1 MSNVIDQRVVEMKFD
16 NKNFES
22 NVQTSLST
30 LDKLK
35 KGLNLSGASKGLED
49 VGSSAKKIDLSGI
62 GSAVESISSKFSAF
76 GIMGVTAL
84 ANITNSAV
92 NTGKRIVS
100 ALTIDP
106 ITTGLQE
113 YETQINAIQTIL
125 ANTSHNGTTLDQVNA
140 ALNELNKYADMT
152 IYNFTEMT
160 RNIGTFTAAGL
171 DLDTS
176 VKGIQGIA
184 NLAAVSGSTSAQAS
198 TAMYQLSQAMAA
210 GTVTLQDWNS
220 VVNASMGGKVFQD
233 AIIQTAKD
241 IGMESEAVQ
250 AAVAAYEGG
259 ANFRS
264 ILNAQDNEAWLS
276 SDILIQALSK
286 FTKTGAVEY
295 LSDLY
300 DISGDSML
308 ELQKLGDEIGYSTDA
323 FNKMALSLANGDKAI
338 AKNISDVLTMAD
350 TATRAATE
358 VKTFSQLWDTMKE
371 TAQSGWTK
379 SWEIIIGDFGE
390 AKELLTEISNIL
402 GGMIDESS
410 NSRNSLLLGGLGS
423 GWKQLL
429 DNGIVDSV
437 GFQDTITD
445 VAKTYGRSVESMMH
459 NGDTFQETLKRGWLT
474 SDILGDSITEY
485 GKKLRGL
492 SAEQREEM
500 GVTLDQIQTY
510 TEFENKVKD
519 GTISLEEFQKILAR
533 PSGREN
539 LIEALRNSLV
549 AVTSVLNPIKQA
561 FRDIFP
567 ATTGEQLYQ
576 LTVKL
581 KDFTARL
588 KLSET
593 ASENLSRTFKGL
605 FAVLDIIKHAFTV
618 LFAAVK
624 PWLSG
629 LDDMGG
635 GILSVTAKI
644 GDWLVS
650 LRDGVKGLSAFA
662 VATKSLAAKNQF
674 VSVVKDMV
682 AWFKEL
688 GKVLNTKFVAPGLEE
703 LQNLLDRIKER
714 MSDLSSTADRVKTV
728 VSNAFK
734 SIGDAISTAFG
745 RIDFFNLLGTLW
757 NGLTTLGTG
766 VVKAVGALAK
776 GFSGI
781 FAGAN
786 FNSFFD
792 IINSF
797 IAGGVGVGIIKFLNG
812 AKDAVDGIGDTF
824 GGLKGMLD
832 SATEI
837 LDSFR
842 RCLEAYQTKLK
853 AETLKTISVA
863 IAILVGSLLVVSL
876 IDSEKLS
883 KAVGAITMLFA
894 GLVGSMAVLDKL
906 TTGVKGASKLVSVM
920 VGMAVSVLILA
931 GALKKV
937 SAIDS
942 ADLTKSLLGVAA
954 LAGILI
960 GTVKILSANGGA
972 TMKGAAQLV
981 IFSAALKI
989 LASVCYDMSTM
1000 PWENMARG
1008 LIGVAA
1014 LMTMVSLFLNATKF
1028 NGKSIATAAGIVLL
1042 AAALKILASVCQT
1055 FADMSWE
1062 EIAKGLVSVGA
1073 LLAELALFVNLTG
1086 NAKHVIST
1094 GIALTAIAAAMKI
1107 LASAM
1112 QDFAGMRWGAIA
1124 KGLVAMG
1131 VALAAIAV
1139 SVNFMPKSTL
1149 LIGVGLIAVAAALLL
1164 VAEALN
1170 KMGSMSWEEVAK
1182 GFVTL
1187 GGAMAI
1193 FAIGLNVMK
1202 GTLGGAAAL
1211 LIASVALLALIPT
1224 LTILGN
1230 LSWEQIAKGLIVLA
1244 GAFGII
1250 GVAGA
1255 LLGPIVPTILGLAG
1269 SFALIGVAVLGIGAG
1284 LLAAGAGLSALA
1296 AGFAALATAGAA
1308 GATALVAAITIIIT
1322 GIIALIP
1329 AILSQVGDIVVAIC
1343 KVIAESAPAI
1353 AEAINAIVL
1362 STVDVLV
1369 TYIPVI
1375 ADGVLKLVVGV
1386 LEALVEYG
1394 PKIVDLVFQFV
1405 IDVINVLAD
1414 RLPEL
1419 IQAVVNLLMSFFS
1432 GIVEALKGV
1441 DVSVMLE
1448 AIVGLGLISA
1458 IMVSLAAIA
1467 SLIPGAMIGVLGIGA
1482 VIAEMALVL
1491 AAIGALAQ
1499 IPGLDWLIGEG
1510 GDLLQSIGTA
1520 IGKFIGGIAGG
1531 VAEGFTSSL
1540 PKIGTD
1546 LSGFMTNVAPFIE
1559 GAKNINQSVLDGVRA
1574 LAEVIL
1580 ILTAA
1585 NILDGLTS
1593 WFTGG
1598 SALDKFGA
1606 QLPTLGSNLN
1616 AFATNLG
1623 TFGDAQINTVKCAA
1637 LAVKELATAADT
1649 IPNSGGWVAKIVG
1662 ENSITAFSSELPIL
1676 GANLR
1681 LFATSLGTFG
1691 DAQIATVKCAASAVK
1706 EMADAAD
1713 SIPNAG
1719 GWVAKLVGDNS
1730 IAAFSSEL
1738 PILGMNLRLFA
1749 TNLGT
1754 FGEAQILSISC
1765 AANAVKEM
1773 ANAAG
1778 SIDGQAGWAKALF
1791 GDNSIATFSSEM
1803 PVLGTNLN
1811 AFITNLGTFGDAQIT
1826 TTSSAVKAIN
1836 ALATLADSDLK
1847 GAKKNLEGFGDKI
1860 VQLAKDIAS
1869 FVSGMPASSS
1879 LTTAIS
1885 NVNKILKMID
1895 DISGADANIAV
1906 NFTKSLGKIGKDG
1919 VKSFVEAFTSS
1930 SAKSDVKKAAI
1941 ELIEEVSKGAESK
1954 LSDIKDAFKKLATAG
1969 KDAIRDK
1976 HKDFKD
1982 AGKYLVSGF
1991 ADGISANTYQAEAKA
2006 RAMALAAAE
2015 AAEEALKINSPS
2027 KVGYGIGNF
2036 FGQGFVNGLDNY
2048 AIEAY
2053 LASSNMATSA
2063 RDGLRDSLNNISN
2076 AIENDID
2083 SQPIIRPVLDL
2094 SNVQSGANAIN
2105 GMFNSRASMNVLAS
2119 VGSINNMMNRSI
2131 QNGKNSDVIS
2141 AIDKLNKNLGENSGN
2156 TYTVNGITYD
2166 DGSNISNAVKELVR
2180 AARVE
2185 RRK

>member
-35 KGLNLSGASKGLED
+35 RGLNLSGAAKGLND
-49 VGSSAKKIDLSGI
+49 VGSAAKGIDFSGI
-62 GSAVESISSKFSAF
+62 GSAVESISSKFSAL
-76 GIMGVTAL
+76 GVVGVTAL

-92 NTGKRIVS
+92 NAGKRIIS

-106 ITTGLQE
+106 VKTGLQE

-125 ANTSHNGTTLDQVNA
+125 ANTAHNGTTLDQVND
-140 ALNELNKYADMT
+140 ALDELNKYADLT

-160 RNIGTFTAAGL
+160 KNIGTFTAAGL

-264 ILNAQDNEAWLS
+264 ILNAQDNDPWLT
-276 SDILIQALSK
+276 SDILVAALSK

-300 DISGDSML
+300 DVSASSIE
-308 ELQKLGDEIGYSTDA
+308 ELQKLGDTTGYNTEEFD
-323 FNKMALSLANGDKAI
+323 KMVSALSNGDDAM
-338 AKNISDVLTMAD
+338 AKNIKDVLSMAN
-350 TATRAATE
+350 TATAAATE
-358 VKTFSQLWDTMKE
+358 VKTLSQLWDTLKE
-371 TAQSGWTK
+371 TAQSGWTQT
-379 SWEIIIGDFGE
+379 WELIVGDFEE
-390 AKELLTEISNIL
+390 AKKLLSGVYNTLSPILEASAAARNELLQGWKDAGGRDDMIQSFRNVYEAIKSIVNPIREAFREIFPPTTAAQLANLTKGIKNLTEKFIL
-402 GGMIDESS
+402 G
-410 NSRNSLLLGGLGS
+410 
-423 GWKQLL
+423 
-429 DNGIVDSV
+429 
-437 GFQDTITD
+437 
-445 VAKTYGRSVESMMH
+445 
-459 NGDTFQETLKRGWLT
+459 
-474 SDILGDSITEY
+474 
-485 GKKLRGL
+485 KK
-492 SAEQREEM
+492 
-500 GVTLDQIQTY
+500 
-510 TEFENKVKD
+510 
-519 GTISLEEFQKILAR
+519 
-533 PSGREN
+533 
-539 LIEALRNSLV
+539 
-549 AVTSVLNPIKQA
+549 
-561 FRDIFP
+561 
-567 ATTGEQLYQ
+567 
-576 LTVKL
+576 
-581 KDFTARL
+581 
-588 KLSET
+588 

-618 LFAAVK
+618 LFAAIK

-662 VATKSLAAKNQF
+662 VATKSLAAKNKF
-674 VSVVKDMV
+674 VSVIKDMV
-682 AWFKEL
+682 TWFKEL
-688 GKVLNTKFVAPGLEE
+688 GKVLNTKFVAPGLEG

-714 MSDLSSTADRVKTV
+714 MSDLSGTADKVKTT
-728 VSNAFK
+728 VSNAF
-734 SIGDAISTAFG
+734 SAIGDAISTAFG
-745 RIDFFNLLGTLW
+745 KIDFFNLLGTLW

-766 VVKAVGALAK
+766 VVKAVGALAN

-842 RCLEAYQTKLK
+842 GCLEAYQTKLK
-853 AETLKTISVA
+853 AETLKTIAVA

-894 GLVGSMAVLDKL
+894 GLVRSMAALDKL

-981 IFSAALKI
+981 IFAAALKI

-1094 GIALTAIAAAMKI
+1094 GIALIEIAAAMKI

-1112 QDFAGMRWGAIA
+1112 QDFAGMSWGEIA

-1139 SVNFMPKSTL
+1139 AVNFMPKSTL
-1149 LIGVGLIAVAAALLL
+1149 LIGVGLIAVAAALSL

-1182 GFVTL
+1182 GLVTL

-1193 FAIGLNVMK
+1193 LAIGLNVMK

-1255 LLGPIVPTILGLAG
+1255 LLGPLVPTILGLAG

-1284 LLAAGAGLSALA
+1284 LLAAGAGLAALA

-1329 AILSQVGDIVVAIC
+1329 AILSQVGDIIVAIC

-1353 AEAINAIVL
+1353 AEAIKAIVL

-1369 TYIPVI
+1369 TCIPVI

-1458 IMVSLAAIA
+1458 IMVALAAIA

-1559 GAKNINQSVLDGVRA
+1559 GAKNINPSVLDGVRA

-1580 ILTAA
+1580 TLTAA

-1623 TFGDAQINTVKCAA
+1623 TFGDAQIATVKCAA
-1637 LAVKELATAADT
+1637 QAVKELAVAADT

-1738 PILGMNLRLFA
+1738 PTLGTNLRLFA

-1778 SIDGQAGWAKALF
+1778 NIDGQAGWAKALF

-1811 AFITNLGTFGDAQIT
+1811 AFITNLGTFGNAQIT

-1869 FVSGMPASSS
+1869 FVSWMPASSS

-1976 HKDFKD
+1976 YKDFKD

-2027 KVGYGIGNF
+2027 RVGYGIGNF

-2053 LASSNMATSA
+2053 SSSSNMAASA
-2063 RDGLRDSLNNISN
+2063 RDGLRDSLNNISD

-2083 SQPIIRPVLDL
+2083 SQPTIRPVLDL
-2094 SNVQSGANAIN
+2094 SNVRSGANAIN

-2119 VGSINNMMNRSI
+2119 VGSINNMMNRNI

-2156 TYTVNGITYD
+2156 TYTINGITYD